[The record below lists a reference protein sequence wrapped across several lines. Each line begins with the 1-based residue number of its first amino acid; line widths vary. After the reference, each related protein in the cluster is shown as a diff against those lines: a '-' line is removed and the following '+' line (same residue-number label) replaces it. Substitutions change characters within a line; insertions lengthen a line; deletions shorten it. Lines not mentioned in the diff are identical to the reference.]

1 MTRTSTGILLLT
13 ALLLLPACAR
23 GNKEAATPTISS
35 EEGEKK
41 GTFSRLMARNDL
53 GPQYLWDGQW
63 SAIAFDKSPEL
74 MFSKMLDVLNAMQF
88 KVNADESQRTGAT
101 ASIEATK
108 ADKTS
113 ASIRIASKTP
123 TSTEVRVR
131 VGSVGDRTGSER
143 ILDELQRLLRPP
155 ARRTAPSDAPAKR

>member
-1 MTRTSTGILLLT
+1 MTRTSTGILLL
-13 ALLLLPACAR
+13 AVLLLLPACAR
-23 GNKEAATPTISS
+23 GNKEAPTPTISS

-41 GTFSRLMARNDL
+41 GTIARLMTRNDL

-74 MFSKMLDVLNAMQF
+74 IFSKTLDVLNAMQF
-88 KVNADESQRTGAT
+88 KVNADESHRTGAS

-123 TSTEVRVR
+123 TSTEVRVK

-143 ILDELQRLLRPP
+143 ILDELQRLIRPP
-155 ARRTAPSDAPAKR
+155 LRRAPPSETPPKR